1 MELQF
6 PRISHF
12 MTLRLRGG
20 PRGGPQISL
29 TPKIILMCTKW
40 PNLNLETIL
49 GSIAHC
55 LVPLLTSEDSRER
68 LRPPPPPTPPPPNG
82 LCSHFIGWCS
92 YFTQVR
98 TIVKLNFHYK
108 ATLFKKCQ
116 EKILFLGRSES
127 WF

>member
-20 PRGGPQISL
+20 PRGGPQIFL

-68 LRPPPPPTPPPPNG
+68 LRPPPPPPPPPPNQVG
-82 LCSHFIGWCS
+82 LTV
-92 YFTQVR
+92 Y
-98 TIVKLNFHYK
+98 
-108 ATLFKKCQ
+108 AP
-116 EKILFLGRSES
+116 ILLVGAHILHK
-127 WF
+127 